1 MKHLLRCFLFA
12 TLCLPVLAEEHRS
25 EYEKFFVGKILDV
38 RNLTESFFPPDHKC
52 TYRGGYTLSRSQKSR
67 DGFGVDTFVC
77 DGRELV
83 FFTDDAEFPRVGW
96 KAPPSRILDAVF
108 LPPLKKGERRMMTG
122 ECELNGNGRINLI
135 ATVYLGKRDEVNW
148 KTGVRAAWY
157 FNTENGTIEN
167 LSTRNIICYRPTPP

>member
-1 MKHLLRCFLFA
+1 
-12 TLCLPVLAEEHRS
+12 
-25 EYEKFFVGKILDV
+25 
-38 RNLTESFFPPDHKC
+38 
-52 TYRGGYTLSRSQKSR
+52 
-67 DGFGVDTFVC
+67 
-77 DGRELV
+77 
-83 FFTDDAEFPRVGW
+83 
-96 KAPPSRILDAVF
+96 
-108 LPPLKKGERRMMTG
+108 MMTG